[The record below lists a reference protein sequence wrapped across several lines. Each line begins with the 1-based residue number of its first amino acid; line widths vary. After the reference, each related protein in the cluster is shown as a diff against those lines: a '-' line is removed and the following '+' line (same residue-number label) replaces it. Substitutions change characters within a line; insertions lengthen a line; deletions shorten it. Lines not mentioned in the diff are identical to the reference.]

1 MVIALPVFLERMSGL
16 LPAETK
22 PLLQGEPFEILFFL
36 NRDNLCDDFHENI
49 EFRSSEGLANFC
61 LSAEKAYH
69 LAHGINS
76 QQVSLLYVIV
86 CVTGNGLI

>member
-22 PLLQGEPFEILFFL
+22 PLPQGEPFEKLFLL
-36 NRDNLCDDFHENI
+36 NFENLCDDFHENI
-49 EFRSSEGLANFC
+49 EFRSSEVLSNICRGSETAFNLAREF
-61 LSAEKAYH
+61 K
-69 LAHGINS
+69 S
-76 QQVSLLYVIV
+76 QKVSLLYIIV